1 MNHTNKTRLLSL
13 FKTRKIEDF
22 AEILALMDSEKTTE
36 QLQTIFTHYSNECIN
51 ELEKLPQN
59 QYRDALENIVRNLG
73 SRLT

>member
-1 MNHTNKTRLLSL
+1 MEVKRLL
-13 FKTRKIEDF
+13 
-22 AEILALMDSEKTTE
+22 E

-51 ELEKLPQN
+51 ELEKLPHN

>member
-1 MNHTNKTRLLSL
+1 MNKKNKTKLLSL
-13 FKTRKIEDF
+13 FETRKIEDF
-22 AEILALMDSEKTTE
+22 AEILSLMESEKTLE
-36 QLQTIFTHYSNECIN
+36 QLQTIFTHYSNECLN